1 MLFIRISGG
10 NYMKSVLL
18 LLLVLGGVS
27 ASAFEVSFKCSP
39 KAYACTPGGA
49 CRWTEM
55 YQGIVTTVRLDR
67 DLSDR
72 DVYRARYQS
81 YLDNHQLTLDF
92 RYDEKSTNRPL
103 RVNAYLGATNV
114 MAESSGTNTIDIA
127 LRNNVFGRGFN
138 CRQIQ
143 VR

>member
-1 MLFIRISGG
+1 
-10 NYMKSVLL
+10 MKFVLSF
-18 LLLVLGGVS
+18 LLVCGGFS
-27 ASAFEVSFKCSP
+27 ASAAEVSFKCSP
-39 KAYACTPGGA
+39 KSFACTPGGA

-55 YQGIVTTVRLDR
+55 FEGIVTTVRLER

-72 DVYRARYQS
+72 DIYRARYQS
-81 YLDNHQLTLDF
+81 VLDNHQLTLDF
-92 RYDEKSTNRPL
+92 RYDEKSVNRPL

-114 MAESSGTNTIDIA
+114 MAESSGTNSIDIA
-127 LRNNVFGRGFN
+127 LRNNNFGRGFN